1 MKTTNKQTKSLIL
14 AAVMT
19 AVTGSVFAAGL
30 DNTVNPTAAH
40 YGAEAYGYTNT
51 INETGRS
58 AFVVGYKNTVS
69 ANNALVY
76 GVENKAEGIN
86 SLVGGEYSKATGRN
100 SVAIGSSAQAL
111 KDNNFAIGS
120 QARANGTDALAFGN
134 GAYAENNSTVAIG
147 KTVKA
152 TGEGA
157 LAIGFNS
164 EASAR
169 NSIAIGGNVK
179 KPGDSINPPKIVA
192 SGTSSIAVGYG
203 ATAKGN
209 LGISIGENAYSEGS
223 GSAAIGSWSI
233 ASGDH
238 ATAVGGGY
246 ARADRAVAVGSG
258 SADGVDSVSM
268 GYYSRVSAEGSVGIG
283 RHVTIDDNATNSV
296 VIGSASSGV
305 INDKKNVVAIG
316 ADTYSAVENSVAL
329 GNYAR
334 ADEVVS
340 TSSANIAGK
349 TYDFAGK
356 TADGTVSIG
365 GKIISGYE
373 TDSHGMPIVDDNGNL
388 IPIVDKTAYRTITNV
403 AAGRVSATS
412 TDAVNGSQLNA
423 TVEAINK
430 NHKDIVDT
438 AKGLQML
445 GDVVADHETAIAAN
459 KQAAADAMAEAKKH
473 GSVVAGDN
481 VVVTTGTNANG
492 GVEYKVSTKKD
503 VELNSASFG
512 SVSDPVHNT
521 ITKDGMGVFD
531 GDVDTQYKASG
542 MVIENRDNLDSATHD
557 INGVTADSNGRHVAF
572 TTDGIDAGSQVIN
585 NVKAGVKDTDAVN
598 VKQLNESISTE
609 SVVSDNQVDN
619 IAAVRVVNGKSTGD
633 KNAQYGVYVSRTT
646 VDSIAKASNR
656 FAGDDVIKVERW
668 SAPANVAD
676 LTTFKYD
683 GSKAAAKTPLTYKA
697 NGKTETTMLSNG
709 LDFTNGS
716 NTTASVDVNGV
727 VKYDLNKD
735 ISVDSV
741 TTGKLVA
748 DKANIGGVVIDN
760 SGINAGGKTITN
772 VARGVNANDAV
783 TVGQL
788 NDVRTAMS
796 NGDAATLNRA
806 NAYTDARVSETTAQ
820 NAALA
825 ALHPLDFNKHDK
837 FQIATGVGNYKN
849 KTAVALGAFYQPNEN
864 TLLSLGA
871 TLGAHR
877 NVVNAGATFRF
888 GKHSEMNTD
897 RHDALENKVKT
908 LEETLADISAKYDEL
923 LKKVEEK

>member
-1 MKTTNKQTKSLIL
+1 MKQTTVNKKVLVIL
-14 AAVMT
+14 AAM
-19 AVTGSVFAAGL
+19 AAISGNVFAAGVN
-30 DNTVNPTAAH
+30 NTVDPNAAL
-40 YGAEAYGYTNT
+40 YGAEAYGKQNVVASTAT
-51 INETGRS
+51 S
-58 AFVVGYKNTVS
+58 AFAVGYNNTVS
-69 ANNALVY
+69 GDNSLVY
-76 GVENKAEGIN
+76 GNANKATGTNAIA
-86 SLVGGEYSKATGRN
+86 GGEYSRAAGRN

-111 KDNNFAIGS
+111 KNDTFAIGS
-120 QARANGTDALAFGN
+120 QARANGDDALAFGN
-134 GAYAENNSTVAIG
+134 GAYAENTATVAIG

-152 TGEGA
+152 TEEGA
-157 LAIGFNS
+157 LAIGFNT
-164 EASAR
+164 EATAR
-169 NSIAIGGNVK
+169 DAIAIGGNVK
-179 KPGDSINPPKIVA
+179 EPGDTLTTQKTTA
-192 SGTSSIAVGYG
+192 SGRQSIALGYK
-203 ATAKGN
+203 ANSKGVS
-209 LGISIGENAYSEGS
+209 GISIGTNAYSEGRGAVS
-223 GSAAIGSWSI
+223 IGSWSI
-233 ASGDH
+233 ASGDG
-238 ATAVGGGY
+238 ATAVGGGH
-246 ARADRAVAVGSG
+246 ARAESAVVVGSG
-258 SADGVDSVSM
+258 NADGKESVSV
-268 GYYSRVSAEGSVGIG
+268 GSYSRVYAEGAVGIG
-283 RHVTIDDNATNSV
+283 RNVFIDDSATDSV
-296 VIGSASSGV
+296 VVGSSSET
-305 INDKKNVVAIG
+305 ISKKNVTAIG
-316 ADTYSAVENSVAL
+316 AHTTSEVENSVAL
-329 GNYAR
+329 GTSAR

-340 TSSANIAGK
+340 TSSAAIAGK
-349 TYDFAGK
+349 TYNFAGK

-373 TDSHGMPIVDDNGNL
+373 TDRYGMPIFDDNGNM
-388 IPIVDKTAYRTITNV
+388 IPIVDKTTYRTITNV

-459 KQAAADAMAEAKKH
+459 KQAAADAMAEAKRH
-473 GSVVAGDN
+473 ASVAAGDN
-481 VVVTTGTNANG
+481 VVVTTGTNTNG
-492 GVEYKVSTKKD
+492 GVEYKVATKKD
-503 VELNSASFG
+503 VNLSSASFG
-512 SVSDPVHNT
+512 SVYDAKHNVV
-521 ITKDGMGVFD
+521 TKDGMGVFD
-531 GDVDTQYKASG
+531 GEVDTQYKANG
-542 MVIENRDNLDSATHD
+542 VVIENRDNLDSATHD

-598 VKQLNESISTE
+598 VKQLNDSISTE

-668 SAPANVAD
+668 SAPSNVAD

-683 GSKAAAKTPLTYKA
+683 GNKAAAKTPLTYKA
-697 NGKTETTMLSNG
+697 NGVEEKVMLSDG
-709 LDFTNGS
+709 LNFTNGS
-716 NTTASVDVNGV
+716 NTTASVDANGV

-741 TTGKLVA
+741 TAGKVVA
-748 DKANIGGVVIDN
+748 DKANIGGVTIDN

-772 VARGVNANDAV
+772 VSRGINANDAV

-788 NDVRTAMS
+788 NDVRTAMA
-796 NGDAATLNRA
+796 NGDASTLNRA
-806 NAYTDARVSETTAQ
+806 NAYTDSRVSETTAQ

-849 KTAVALGAFYQPNEN
+849 KTSVALGAFYQPNEN

-908 LEETLADISAKYDEL
+908 LEETLANISAKYDEL

>member
-1 MKTTNKQTKSLIL
+1 MKTTKANKTLVIL
-14 AAVMT
+14 AAMAAISGT
-19 AVTGSVFAAGL
+19 TFAAGVN
-30 DNTVNPTAAH
+30 NTVDPNAAL
-40 YGAEAYGYTNT
+40 YGAEAYGKSNVIEAGGT
-51 INETGRS
+51 S
-58 AFVVGYKNTVS
+58 AFAVGYNNTVS
-69 ANNALVY
+69 KDNAFVY
-76 GVENKAEGIN
+76 GNANKAKGTN
-86 SLVGGEYSKATGRN
+86 SIAGGEYSTAAGRN

-111 KDNNFAIGS
+111 RDNNFAIGS

-134 GAYAENNSTVAIG
+134 GAYAENSSTIAIG

-152 TGEGA
+152 EADSTVAIGVRTNASGNSTVAIGRDNSVAAANTTVIGSNNGSIAADQSVVVGYNNTVVGTDPEQLVFGSNSKTEGQGAIAVGTHAEATAMDA
-157 LAIGFNS
+157 LAIGNNTLADNANS
-164 EASAR
+164 V
-169 NSIAIGGNVK
+169 AIG
-179 KPGDSINPPKIVA
+179 
-192 SGTSSIAVGYG
+192 
-203 ATAKGN
+203 
-209 LGISIGENAYSEGS
+209 
-223 GSAAIGSWSI
+223 
-233 ASGDH
+233 
-238 ATAVGGGY
+238 
-246 ARADRAVAVGSG
+246 
-258 SADGVDSVSM
+258 
-268 GYYSRVSAEGSVGIG
+268 
-283 RHVTIDDNATNSV
+283 TNSV
-296 VIGSASSGV
+296 TDSVVNTASA
-305 INDKKNVVAIG
+305 
-316 ADTYSAVENSVAL
+316 
-329 GNYAR
+329 
-334 ADEVVS
+334 
-340 TSSANIAGK
+340 
-349 TYDFAGK
+349 
-356 TADGTVSIG
+356 SIG
-365 GKIISGYE
+365 GKTYTFAGTNALSTLSVGS
-373 TDSHGMPIVDDNGNL
+373 DARSSANGAANY
-388 IPIVDKTAYRTITNV
+388 KRTITNV
-403 AAGRVSATS
+403 AAGRISDTS
-412 TDAVNGSQLNA
+412 TDAINGSQLNA
-423 TVEAINK
+423 AIKAIDK
-430 NHKDIVDT
+430 NHQDIKDT
-438 AKGLQML
+438 AIGLQML

-481 VVVTTGTNANG
+481 VVVTTSTNNNG
-492 GVEYKVSTKKD
+492 GVEYKVATKKD
-503 VELNSASFG
+503 VELSSASFG

-542 MVIENRDNLDSATHD
+542 MVIENRDNLDTATHD

-598 VKQLNESISTE
+598 VKQLNDSISTE

-668 SAPANVAD
+668 VAPSNVAD

-683 GSKAAAKTPLTYKA
+683 GNKAATKTPLTYKA
-697 NGKTETTMLSNG
+697 NGVTKTTMLSDG

-716 NTTASVDVNGV
+716 NTTASVDANGV

-735 ISVDSV
+735 ITVDSV
-741 TTGKLVA
+741 KAGKVVA
-748 DKANIGGVVIDN
+748 DKANIAGVTIDN
-760 SGINAGGKTITN
+760 NGINAGGKTITN
-772 VARGVNANDAV
+772 VARGINTNDAV

-806 NAYTDARVSETTAQ
+806 NAYTDSRVSETTAQ

-849 KTAVALGAFYQPNEN
+849 KTSVALGAFYQPNEN

-908 LEETLADISAKYDEL
+908 LEEKLADISAKYDEL
-923 LKKVEEK
+923 LKKVENK

>member
-1 MKTTNKQTKSLIL
+1 MKTTKANKKVLVIL
-14 AAVMT
+14 AAMAAISST
-19 AVTGSVFAAGL
+19 AFGAGVN
-30 DNTVNPTAAH
+30 NTVDPNATL
-40 YGAEAYGYTNT
+40 YGAEAYGKDNV
-51 INETGRS
+51 IAATGTS
-58 AFVVGYKNTVS
+58 AFAVGYNNTVAGDNS
-69 ANNALVY
+69 FVY
-76 GVENKAEGIN
+76 GNANKATGTNAIA
-86 SLVGGEYSKATGRN
+86 GGEYSKAAGRN

-111 KDNNFAIGS
+111 KNDTFAIGS
-120 QARANGTDALAFGN
+120 QARANGDNALAFGN
-134 GAYAENNSTVAIG
+134 GAYAENSNTVAIGRTVKAEADSAVAIGIRTSASGNSTVAIG
-147 KTVKA
+147 RD
-152 TGEGA
+152 
-157 LAIGFNS
+157 NS
-164 EASAR
+164 
-169 NSIAIGGNVK
+169 V
-179 KPGDSINPPKIVA
+179 
-192 SGTSSIAVGYG
+192 T
-203 ATAKGN
+203 
-209 LGISIGENAYSEGS
+209 
-223 GSAAIGSWSI
+223 
-233 ASGDH
+233 
-238 ATAVGGGY
+238 
-246 ARADRAVAVGSG
+246 
-258 SADGVDSVSM
+258 SAD
-268 GYYSRVSAEGSVGIG
+268 
-283 RHVTIDDNATNSV
+283 TT
-296 VIGSASSGV
+296 VIGSNNGSVAAEQSVVVGYNNTVVGTDPEQVVVGSNSKTGAQGA
-305 INDKKNVVAIG
+305 VAIG
-316 ADTYSAVENSVAL
+316 THAEATAMDAMALGNNTLADNANSVAL
-329 GNYAR
+329 GTNSVTDAVVNTASATIGGKTYNFAGTNALSTVSVGSDAR
-334 ADEVVS
+334 
-340 TSSANIAGK
+340 SSANGAANYK
-349 TYDFAGK
+349 
-356 TADGTVSIG
+356 
-365 GKIISGYE
+365 
-373 TDSHGMPIVDDNGNL
+373 
-388 IPIVDKTAYRTITNV
+388 RTITNV
-403 AAGRVSATS
+403 AAGRISDTS

-423 TVEAINK
+423 AVEAINK

-503 VELNSASFG
+503 VDLTSANFG

-521 ITKDGMGVFD
+521 ITKDGMGVFN

-542 MVIENRDNLDSATHD
+542 MVIENRDNLDTATHD
-557 INGVTADSNGRHVAF
+557 INGVTADSNNRHVAF
-572 TTDGIDAGSQVIN
+572 TTDGIDAGNQVIN

-598 VKQLNESISTE
+598 VKQLNDSVSTE
-609 SVVSDNQVDN
+609 SVVADSRVDN
-619 IAAVRVVNGKSTGD
+619 IASVGVLNGKSTGD

-646 VDSIAKASNR
+646 VDAIAKGSNR

-668 SAPANVAD
+668 VAPSNVAD

-683 GSKAAAKTPLTYKA
+683 GNKAATKTPLTYKA
-697 NGKTETTMLSNG
+697 NGVTKTTMLSDG

-716 NTTASVDVNGV
+716 NTTASVDANGV

-735 ISVDSV
+735 ITVDSV
-741 TTGKLVA
+741 KAGKVVA
-748 DKANIGGVVIDN
+748 DKANIGGVTIDN

-772 VARGVNANDAV
+772 VARGINANDAA

-788 NDVRTAMS
+788 NDVRTAMA

-806 NAYTDARVSETTAQ
+806 NAYTDSRVSETTAQ

-849 KTAVALGAFYQPNEN
+849 KTSVALGAFYQPNEN

>member
-1 MKTTNKQTKSLIL
+1 MKTTNKQKAMIL
-14 AAVMT
+14 AAVMA
-19 AVTGSVFAAGL
+19 AVTSSVFGAGVN
-30 DNTVNPTAAH
+30 NTVAPNAAL
-40 YGAEAYGYTNT
+40 YGAEAYGKQNT
-51 INETGRS
+51 VAATATS
-58 AFVVGYKNTVS
+58 AFAVGYNNTV
-69 ANNALVY
+69 AGDNAFVY
-76 GVENKAEGIN
+76 GNANKATGTN
-86 SLVGGEYSKATGRN
+86 SIAGGEYSKAAGRN
-100 SVAIGSSAQAL
+100 SVALGSSAQAL
-111 KDNNFAIGS
+111 QNDTFAIGS

-134 GAYAENNSTVAIG
+134 GAYAENTATVAIG
-147 KTVKA
+147 KTSKA
-152 TGEGA
+152 TEEGA
-157 LAIGFNS
+157 LAIGFNT
-164 EASAR
+164 EATAR
-169 NSIAIGGNVK
+169 DAIAIGGNVK
-179 KPGDSINPPKIVA
+179 EPGDTLATQKTTA
-192 SGTSSIAVGYG
+192 SGRQSIALGYK
-203 ATAKGN
+203 ANSKGVS
-209 LGISIGENAYSEGS
+209 GISIGTNAYSEGRGAVS
-223 GSAAIGSWSI
+223 IGSWSI
-233 ASGDH
+233 ASGDG
-238 ATAVGGGY
+238 ATAVGGGH
-246 ARADRAVAVGSG
+246 ARADRAVVVGSG
-258 SADGVDSVSM
+258 NADGKESVSV
-268 GYYSRVSAEGSVGIG
+268 GSYSRVYAEGAVGIG
-283 RHVTIDDNATNSV
+283 RNVFIDDSATNSV
-296 VIGSASSGV
+296 VIGSSSET
-305 INDKKNVVAIG
+305 INKKNVTAIG
-316 ADTYSAVENSVAL
+316 SNTYSEVENSVAL
-329 GNYAR
+329 GTMAR

-349 TYDFAGK
+349 TYSFAGS

-373 TDSHGMPIVDDNGNL
+373 TDRYGMPIFDDNGNM

-445 GDVVADHETAIAAN
+445 GDVVVDHETAIAAN

-481 VVVTTGTNANG
+481 VVVTTSTNANG
-492 GVEYKVSTKKD
+492 GVEYKVEGKKD
-503 VELNSASFG
+503 VSLNTASFG
-512 SVSDPVHNT
+512 SVSDPVHNV

-531 GDVDTQYKASG
+531 GDVDTQYKANG
-542 MVIENRDNLDSATHD
+542 VVIENRDNLDSATHD

-572 TTDGIDAGSQVIN
+572 TTDGIDAGSQIIN

-598 VKQLNESISTE
+598 YKQLKDSISTE
-609 SVVSDNQVDN
+609 SVIADNQTDN
-619 IAAVRVVNGKSTGD
+619 IAAVRVTNGKSTGD

-668 SAPANVAD
+668 SAPSNVAD

-683 GSKAAAKTPLTYKA
+683 GNKAAAKTPLTYKA
-697 NGKTETTMLSNG
+697 NGVEEKVMLSDG
-709 LDFTNGS
+709 LNFTNGS
-716 NTTASVDVNGV
+716 NTTASVDANGV

-748 DKANIGGVVIDN
+748 DKANIAGVTIDN
-760 SGINAGGKTITN
+760 NGINAGGKTITN
-772 VARGVNANDAV
+772 VARGINANDAA

-788 NDVRTAMS
+788 NDVRTAMA

-806 NAYTDARVSETTAQ
+806 NAYTDSRVSETTAQ

-849 KTAVALGAFYQPNEN
+849 KTSVALGAFYQPNEN

-897 RHDALENKVKT
+897 RHDALEAKVKT
-908 LEETLADISAKYDEL
+908 LEETLANISAKYDEL
-923 LKKVEEK
+923 LKKVEETK

>member
-1 MKTTNKQTKSLIL
+1 MKTTKANKTLVIL
-14 AAVMT
+14 AAMAAISGT
-19 AVTGSVFAAGL
+19 TFAAGVN
-30 DNTVNPTAAH
+30 NTVDPNAAL
-40 YGAEAYGYTNT
+40 YGAEAYGKSNVIEAGGT
-51 INETGRS
+51 S
-58 AFVVGYKNTVS
+58 AFAVGYNNTVS
-69 ANNALVY
+69 KDNAFVY
-76 GVENKAEGIN
+76 GNANKAKGTN
-86 SLVGGEYSKATGRN
+86 SIAGGEYSTAAGRN

-111 KDNNFAIGS
+111 RDNNFAIGS

-134 GAYAENNSTVAIG
+134 GAYAENSSTIAIG

-152 TGEGA
+152 EADSTV
-157 LAIGFNS
+157 AIGVRTNASGNS
-164 EASAR
+164 TVAIGRDNSVAAA
-169 NSIAIGGNVK
+169 NTTVIGSNNGSIAADQSVVVGYNNTV
-179 KPGDSINPPKIVA
+179 V
-192 SGTSSIAVGYG
+192 GTDPEQLVFGSNSKTQGQGAIAVGTHAE
-203 ATAKGN
+203 ATAMDAIALGN
-209 LGISIGENAYSEGS
+209 NTLADNANSV
-223 GSAAIGSWSI
+223 AIG
-233 ASGDH
+233 
-238 ATAVGGGY
+238 
-246 ARADRAVAVGSG
+246 
-258 SADGVDSVSM
+258 
-268 GYYSRVSAEGSVGIG
+268 
-283 RHVTIDDNATNSV
+283 TNSV
-296 VIGSASSGV
+296 TDGVVNTASA
-305 INDKKNVVAIG
+305 
-316 ADTYSAVENSVAL
+316 T
-329 GNYAR
+329 
-334 ADEVVS
+334 
-340 TSSANIAGK
+340 IAGK
-349 TYDFAGK
+349 TYNFAG
-356 TADGTVSIG
+356 TNALSTVSVG
-365 GKIISGYE
+365 S
-373 TDSHGMPIVDDNGNL
+373 DSRSSANGAA
-388 IPIVDKTAYRTITNV
+388 DYKRTVTNV

-423 TVEAINK
+423 TIEAINK
-430 NHKDIVDT
+430 NHQDIADT
-438 AKGLQML
+438 ATGLQML
-445 GDVVADHETAIAAN
+445 GDIVSDHETQIAAN

-473 GSVVAGDN
+473 VSVVAGDN
-481 VVVTTGTNANG
+481 VEVTTGTNANG
-492 GVEYKVSTKKD
+492 GTEYKVATKKD
-503 VELNSASFG
+503 VNLSSASFG
-512 SVSDPVHNT
+512 SVSDPVHNV

-531 GDVDTQYKASG
+531 NDVDTQYKANG
-542 MVIENRDNLDSATHD
+542 MIVENRDNLDNATHD

-572 TTDGIDAGSQVIN
+572 TTDGIDAGSQIIN
-585 NVKAGVKDTDAVN
+585 NVKGGVNDTDAVN
-598 VKQLNESISTE
+598 VKQLNDSISTE

-668 SAPANVAD
+668 SAPSNVAD

-683 GSKAAAKTPLTYKA
+683 SSKAAAKTPLTYKA
-697 NGKTETTMLSNG
+697 NGVEEKVMLSDG
-709 LDFTNGS
+709 LNFTNGN
-716 NTTASVDVNGV
+716 NTTASVDANGV

-748 DKANIGGVVIDN
+748 DKANIGGVTIDGA
-760 SGINAGGKTITN
+760 GINAGAKTITN
-772 VARGVNANDAV
+772 VARGINANDAA

-864 TLLSLGA
+864 TMFSVGA

-897 RHDALENKVKT
+897 RHDALEAKVKT

-923 LKKVEEK
+923 LKKVENK

>member
-1 MKTTNKQTKSLIL
+1 MKTTKVNKKALVIL
-14 AAVMT
+14 AAMAAISST
-19 AVTGSVFAAGL
+19 AFGAGVN
-30 DNTVNPTAAH
+30 NTVAPNATL
-40 YGAEAYGYTNT
+40 YGAESYGKDNV
-51 INETGRS
+51 IAATGTS
-58 AFVVGYKNTVS
+58 AFAVGY
-69 ANNALVY
+69 NNKISGDNSFVY
-76 GVENKAEGIN
+76 GNANVVTGTNAIA
-86 SLVGGEYSKATGRN
+86 GGEYSKAAGRN
-100 SVAIGSSAQAL
+100 SVALGSSAQAL

-134 GAYAENNSTVAIG
+134 GAYAENSSTIAIG

-152 TGEGA
+152 EA
-157 LAIGFNS
+157 DSAVAIGVRTSASGNS
-164 EASAR
+164 TV
-169 NSIAIGGNVK
+169 AIGRDNSV
-179 KPGDSINPPKIVA
+179 
-192 SGTSSIAVGYG
+192 T
-203 ATAKGN
+203 
-209 LGISIGENAYSEGS
+209 
-223 GSAAIGSWSI
+223 
-233 ASGDH
+233 
-238 ATAVGGGY
+238 
-246 ARADRAVAVGSG
+246 
-258 SADGVDSVSM
+258 SAD
-268 GYYSRVSAEGSVGIG
+268 
-283 RHVTIDDNATNSV
+283 TT
-296 VIGSASSGV
+296 VIGSNNGSVAAEQSVVVGYNNTVVGTDPEQVVVGSNSKTGAQGA
-305 INDKKNVVAIG
+305 VAIG
-316 ADTYSAVENSVAL
+316 THAEATAMDAMALGNNTLADNANSVAL
-329 GNYAR
+329 GTNSVTDA
-334 ADEVVS
+334 VVNTASATIGGKTYNFAGTNALS
-340 TSSANIAGK
+340 TVSVGSDTRSSANGAANYK
-349 TYDFAGK
+349 
-356 TADGTVSIG
+356 
-365 GKIISGYE
+365 
-373 TDSHGMPIVDDNGNL
+373 
-388 IPIVDKTAYRTITNV
+388 RTITNV

-412 TDAVNGSQLNA
+412 TDAINGSQLNA

-430 NHKDIVDT
+430 NHKDILDT
-438 AKGLQML
+438 AKGLEML
-445 GDVVADHETAIAAN
+445 GDIVTDHETQIAAN

-473 GSVVAGDN
+473 SSVVAGDN
-481 VVVTTGTNANG
+481 VEVTTGTNANG
-492 GVEYKVSTKKD
+492 GTEYKVATKKD
-503 VELNSASFG
+503 VNLSSASFG
-512 SVSDPVHNT
+512 SVSDPVHNV

-531 GDVDTQYKASG
+531 NDVDTQYKANG
-542 MVIENRDNLDSATHD
+542 MIVENRDNLDNATHD

-572 TTDGIDAGSQVIN
+572 TTDGIDAGSQIIN
-585 NVKAGVKDTDAVN
+585 NVKAGVADTDAVN
-598 VKQLNESISTE
+598 VKQLNNSISTE

-668 SAPANVAD
+668 SAPSNVAD

-683 GSKAAAKTPLTYKA
+683 GNKAAAKTPLTYKA
-697 NGKTETTMLSNG
+697 NGVEGKVMLSDG
-709 LDFTNGS
+709 LNFTNGN
-716 NTTASVDVNGV
+716 NTTASVDANGV

-741 TTGKLVA
+741 KAGKVVA

-772 VARGVNANDAV
+772 VARGINANDAV

-788 NDVRTAMS
+788 NDVRTAMA

-806 NAYTDARVSETTAQ
+806 NAYTDSRVSETTAQ

-864 TLLSLGA
+864 TMFSVGA

-897 RHDALENKVKT
+897 RHDALEAKVKT

-923 LKKVEEK
+923 LKKVENK

>member
-1 MKTTNKQTKSLIL
+1 MKTTNKKAIALV
-14 AAVMT
+14 AAM
-19 AVTGSVFAAGL
+19 AAISGSVFGAGVN
-30 DNTVNPTAAH
+30 NTVDPNAAL
-40 YGAEAYGYTNT
+40 YGAEAYGKQNVVASTAT
-51 INETGRS
+51 S
-58 AFVVGYKNTVS
+58 AFAVGYNNTVAGDNS
-69 ANNALVY
+69 FVY
-76 GVENKAEGIN
+76 GNANKATGTNAIA
-86 SLVGGEYSKATGRN
+86 GGEYSRAAGRN

-111 KDNNFAIGS
+111 KNDTFAIGS

-134 GAYAENNSTVAIG
+134 GAYAESSSTVAIG

-152 TGEGA
+152 EA
-157 LAIGFNS
+157 DSAVAIGVRTSASGNS
-164 EASAR
+164 TV
-169 NSIAIGGNVK
+169 AIGRDNSV
-179 KPGDSINPPKIVA
+179 
-192 SGTSSIAVGYG
+192 TSSDTTV
-203 ATAKGN
+203 
-209 LGISIGENAYSEGS
+209 
-223 GSAAIGSWSI
+223 
-233 ASGDH
+233 
-238 ATAVGGGY
+238 
-246 ARADRAVAVGSG
+246 VGSNNG
-258 SADGVDSVSM
+258 T
-268 GYYSRVSAEGSVGIG
+268 VSAEQ
-283 RHVTIDDNATNSV
+283 SV
-296 VIGSASSGV
+296 VIGYNNKVVGTDPEQVVLGSNSKTGAQGAIAVGTHAEASAM
-305 INDKKNVVAIG
+305 DAIAVG
-316 ADTYSAVENSVAL
+316 NNTLADNANSVAL
-329 GNYAR
+329 GTNSVTDA
-334 ADEVVS
+334 VVN
-340 TSSANIAGK
+340 TSSA
-349 TYDFAGK
+349 T
-356 TADGTVSIG
+356 IG
-365 GKIISGYE
+365 GKSYTFAG
-373 TDSHGMPIVDDNGNL
+373 TNALSTLSVGSDSRSSANGAA
-388 IPIVDKTAYRTITNV
+388 DYKRTVTNV

-430 NHKDIVDT
+430 NHQDILDT
-438 AKGLQML
+438 AKGLEML
-445 GDVVADHETAIAAN
+445 GDIVSDHETQIAAN

-473 GSVVAGDN
+473 VSVVAGDN

-492 GVEYKVSTKKD
+492 GTEYKVATKKD
-503 VELNSASFG
+503 VNLSSASFG
-512 SVSDPVHNT
+512 SVSDPVHNV

-531 GDVDTQYKASG
+531 NDVDTQYKANG
-542 MVIENRDNLDSATHD
+542 MIVENRDNLDNATHD

-572 TTDGIDAGSQVIN
+572 TTDGIDAGSQIIN
-585 NVKAGVKDTDAVN
+585 NVKAGVNDTDAVN
-598 VKQLNESISTE
+598 VKQLNDSISTE

-668 SAPANVAD
+668 VAPSNVAD

-683 GSKAAAKTPLTYKA
+683 GNKAAAKTPLTYKA
-697 NGKTETTMLSNG
+697 NGVEEKVMLSDG
-709 LDFTNGS
+709 LNFTNGN
-716 NTTASVDVNGV
+716 NTTASVDANGV

-735 ISVDSV
+735 ITVDSV
-741 TTGKLVA
+741 KAGKVVA
-748 DKANIGGVVIDN
+748 DKANIAGVTIDN
-760 SGINAGGKTITN
+760 NGINAGGKTITN
-772 VARGVNANDAV
+772 VARGINANDAA

-788 NDVRTAMS
+788 NDVRTAMA

-806 NAYTDARVSETTAQ
+806 NAYTDSRVSETTAQ

-897 RHDALENKVKT
+897 RHDALEAKVKT

-923 LKKVEEK
+923 LKKVEETK

>member
-1 MKTTNKQTKSLIL
+1 MKTTKANKTLVIL
-14 AAVMT
+14 AAM
-19 AVTGSVFAAGL
+19 AAISGNVFAAG
-30 DNTVNPTAAH
+30 VNNSVDANASL
-40 YGAEAYGYTNT
+40 YGAEAYGKDNV
-51 INETGRS
+51 IAATGTS
-58 AFVVGYKNTVS
+58 AFAVGYNNTVS
-69 ANNALVY
+69 GDNSFVY
-76 GVENKAEGIN
+76 GNANKATGTNAIA
-86 SLVGGEYSKATGRN
+86 GGEYSRAAGRN

-111 KDNNFAIGS
+111 QNDTFAIGS

-134 GAYAENNSTVAIG
+134 GAYAESSSTVAIG

-152 TGEGA
+152 EA
-157 LAIGFNS
+157 DSAVAIGVRTSASGNS
-164 EASAR
+164 TV
-169 NSIAIGGNVK
+169 AIGRDNSV
-179 KPGDSINPPKIVA
+179 
-192 SGTSSIAVGYG
+192 TS
-203 ATAKGN
+203 
-209 LGISIGENAYSEGS
+209 
-223 GSAAIGSWSI
+223 
-233 ASGDH
+233 
-238 ATAVGGGY
+238 
-246 ARADRAVAVGSG
+246 ADTTVVGSNNG
-258 SADGVDSVSM
+258 TVA
-268 GYYSRVSAEGSVGIG
+268 AEQ
-283 RHVTIDDNATNSV
+283 SV
-296 VIGSASSGV
+296 VIGY
-305 INDKKNVVAIG
+305 NNKVVGTDPEQVVLGSNSKTGAQGAIAVG
-316 ADTYSAVENSVAL
+316 THAEATAMDAIAVGNNTLADNANSVAL
-329 GNYAR
+329 GTNSVTDA
-334 ADEVVS
+334 VVNTTSATIGGKSYTFAGTNALS
-340 TSSANIAGK
+340 TLSVGSDSRSSANGA
-349 TYDFAGK
+349 
-356 TADGTVSIG
+356 ADYKRTV
-365 GKIISGYE
+365 
-373 TDSHGMPIVDDNGNL
+373 
-388 IPIVDKTAYRTITNV
+388 TNV

-430 NHKDIVDT
+430 NHKDILDT
-438 AKGLQML
+438 ATGLQML
-445 GDVVADHETAIAAN
+445 GDIVSDHETQIAAN

-473 GSVVAGDN
+473 TSVAAGDN

-492 GVEYKVSTKKD
+492 GIEYKVATKKD
-503 VELNSASFG
+503 VSLDSASFG
-512 SVSDPVHNT
+512 SVFDPVHNV
-521 ITKDGMGVFD
+521 ITKNGMGVFD
-531 GDVDTQYKASG
+531 NDVDTQYKANG
-542 MVIENRDNLDSATHD
+542 MIVENRDNLDNATHD

-572 TTDGIDAGSQVIN
+572 TTNGIDAGSQIIN
-585 NVKAGVKDTDAVN
+585 NVKAGVNDTDAVN
-598 VKQLNESISTE
+598 VKQLNDSISTE

-668 SAPANVAD
+668 VAPSNVAD

-683 GSKAAAKTPLTYKA
+683 GNKAAAKTPLTYKA
-697 NGKTETTMLSNG
+697 NGVEEKVMLSDG
-709 LDFTNGS
+709 LNFTNGN
-716 NTTASVDVNGV
+716 NTTASVDANGV

-760 SGINAGGKTITN
+760 SGINAGDKVISN
-772 VARGVNANDAV
+772 VARGINANDAV

-788 NDVRTAMS
+788 NDVRAAMS

-864 TLLSLGA
+864 TMFSVGA

-897 RHDALENKVKT
+897 RHDALEAKVKT
-908 LEETLADISAKYDEL
+908 LEETLANISAKYDEL

>member
-111 KDNNFAIGS
+111 RDNNFAIGS
-120 QARANGTDALAFGN
+120 QARANGEDALAFGN
-134 GAYAENNSTVAIG
+134 GSYAENTATVAVG
-147 KTVKA
+147 KSVKA

-164 EASAR
+164 EATAR

-238 ATAVGGGY
+238 AVALGGGH
-246 ARADRAVAVGSG
+246 ARADRAVSVGG
-258 SADGVDSVSM
+258 GEADGVESVSM
-268 GYYSRVSAEGSVGIG
+268 GYYSRAHAEGSVAIG
-283 RHVTIDDNATNSV
+283 RNTFVDENATNSV

-305 INDKKNVVAIG
+305 INDKKNVVAVG

-329 GNYAR
+329 GNQSR

-349 TYDFAGK
+349 TYSFAGS

-365 GKIISGYE
+365 GKVIDGYE
-373 TDSHGMPIVDDNGNL
+373 TDRYGMPIFDDNGNM
-388 IPIVDKTAYRTITNV
+388 IPIVSKTAHRTITNV
-403 AAGRVSATS
+403 AAGRISDTS

-423 TVEAINK
+423 AIKGIDK
-430 NHKDIVDT
+430 NHQDIVDT

-445 GDVVADHETAIAAN
+445 GDVVSDHETAIAAN

-473 GSVVAGDN
+473 SSVVAGDN
-481 VVVTTGTNANG
+481 VVVTTSTNANG
-492 GVEYKVSTKKD
+492 GTEYKVATKKD
-503 VELNSASFG
+503 VDLNSASFG
-512 SVSDPVHNT
+512 SVSDPVHNV
-521 ITKDGMGVFD
+521 ITKDGMGVFN
-531 GDVDTQYKASG
+531 GDVDTQYKANG
-542 MVIENRDNLDSATHD
+542 VVIENRDNLDSATHD
-557 INGVTADSNGRHVAF
+557 INGVTADSNGRHVSF
-572 TTDGIDAGSQVIN
+572 TTDGIDAGSQIIN

-598 VKQLNESISTE
+598 LKQLKDSISTE
-609 SVVSDNQVDN
+609 SVVADSRVDN
-619 IAAVRVVNGKSTGD
+619 IASVGVLNGKSTGD
-633 KNAQYGVYVSRTT
+633 ANAQYGVYVSKNT
-646 VDSIAKASNR
+646 VRNIAKDAIE
-656 FAGDDVIKVERW
+656 FKGDDVVKVTRQVNANGADVVTTTYN
-668 SAPANVAD
+668 SAN
-676 LTTFKYD
+676 
-683 GSKAAAKTPLTYKA
+683 AAKVTPLTYKA
-697 NGKTETTMLSNG
+697 NGATETTMLSNG
-709 LDFTNGS
+709 LDFTNGR
-716 NTTASVDVNGV
+716 NTTASVAANGV

-735 ISVDSV
+735 ITVDSV
-741 TTGKLVA
+741 TAGKVVA
-748 DKANIGGVVIDN
+748 DKANIGGVTIDN

-772 VARGVNANDAV
+772 VARGINANDAA

-796 NGDAATLNRA
+796 NGDAATLSRA
-806 NAYTDARVSETTAQ
+806 NSYTDSRVSETTAQ

-825 ALHPLDFNKHDK
+825 ALHPLEFNKNDK
-837 FQIATGVGNYKN
+837 FQVATGVGNYKN
-849 KTAVALGAFYQPNEN
+849 KTAMALGVFYQPNEN
-864 TLLSLGA
+864 TLLSLGT

-897 RHDALENKVKT
+897 RHDALEAKVKT

-923 LKKVEEK
+923 LKKVENK

>member
-1 MKTTNKQTKSLIL
+1 MKTTKANKTLVIL
-14 AAVMT
+14 AAM
-19 AVTGSVFAAGL
+19 AAISGNVFAAG
-30 DNTVNPTAAH
+30 VNNSVDANASL
-40 YGAEAYGYTNT
+40 YGAEAYGKDNV
-51 INETGRS
+51 IAATGTS
-58 AFVVGYKNTVS
+58 AFAVGYNNTVAGDNS
-69 ANNALVY
+69 FVY
-76 GVENKAEGIN
+76 GNANKATGTNAIA
-86 SLVGGEYSKATGRN
+86 GGEYSRAAGRN

-111 KDNNFAIGS
+111 QNDTFAIGS

-134 GAYAENNSTVAIG
+134 GAYAESSSTVAIG

-152 TGEGA
+152 EA
-157 LAIGFNS
+157 DSAVAIGVRTSASGNS
-164 EASAR
+164 TV
-169 NSIAIGGNVK
+169 AIGRDNSV
-179 KPGDSINPPKIVA
+179 
-192 SGTSSIAVGYG
+192 TSSDTTV
-203 ATAKGN
+203 
-209 LGISIGENAYSEGS
+209 
-223 GSAAIGSWSI
+223 
-233 ASGDH
+233 
-238 ATAVGGGY
+238 
-246 ARADRAVAVGSG
+246 VGSNNG
-258 SADGVDSVSM
+258 TVA
-268 GYYSRVSAEGSVGIG
+268 AEQ
-283 RHVTIDDNATNSV
+283 SV
-296 VIGSASSGV
+296 VIGY
-305 INDKKNVVAIG
+305 NNKVVGTDPEQVVLGSNSKTGAQGAIAVGTHAEATAMDAIAIG
-316 ADTYSAVENSVAL
+316 NNTLADNANSVAL
-329 GNYAR
+329 GTNSVTDA
-334 ADEVVS
+334 VVNTTSATIGGKVYNFAGTNALS
-340 TSSANIAGK
+340 TVSVGSDSRSSANGA
-349 TYDFAGK
+349 
-356 TADGTVSIG
+356 ADY
-365 GKIISGYE
+365 K
-373 TDSHGMPIVDDNGNL
+373 
-388 IPIVDKTAYRTITNV
+388 RTITNV

-430 NHKDIVDT
+430 NHKDILDT
-438 AKGLQML
+438 ATGLQML
-445 GDVVADHETAIAAN
+445 GDIVSDHETQIAAN

-473 GSVVAGDN
+473 TSVAAGDN

-492 GVEYKVSTKKD
+492 GVEYKVATKKD
-503 VELNSASFG
+503 VNLSSASFG
-512 SVSDPVHNT
+512 SVYDAKHNVV
-521 ITKDGMGVFD
+521 TKDGMGVFD
-531 GDVDTQYKASG
+531 GEVDTQYKANG
-542 MVIENRDNLDSATHD
+542 VVIENRDNLDSATHD

-572 TTDGIDAGSQVIN
+572 TTDGIDAGSQIIS
-585 NVKAGVKDTDAVN
+585 NVKAGVADTDAVN
-598 VKQLNESISTE
+598 VKQLNDSISTE

-646 VDSIAKASNR
+646 VDAIAKGSNR

-668 SAPANVAD
+668 VAPSNVAD

-683 GSKAAAKTPLTYKA
+683 GNKAATKTPLTYKA
-697 NGKTETTMLSNG
+697 NGVVETTMLSNG

-716 NTTASVDVNGV
+716 NTTASVDANGV

-748 DKANIGGVVIDN
+748 DKANIGGITIDN

-772 VARGVNANDAV
+772 VARGINANDAA

-788 NDVRTAMS
+788 NDVRTAMA

-806 NAYTDARVSETTAQ
+806 NAYTDSRVSETTAQ

-849 KTAVALGAFYQPNEN
+849 KTSVALGAFYQPNEN

-908 LEETLADISAKYDEL
+908 LEEKLADISAKYDEL
-923 LKKVEEK
+923 LKKMEEK

>member
-1 MKTTNKQTKSLIL
+1 MKTTTNKKAMVVL
-14 AAVMT
+14 AAMAAISST
-19 AVTGSVFAAGL
+19 VFAAGVN
-30 DNTVNPTAAH
+30 NTVDPNAVL
-40 YGAEAYGYTNT
+40 YGAEAYGKDNV
-51 INETGRS
+51 IAATGTS
-58 AFVVGYKNTVS
+58 AFAVGYNNTVAGDNS
-69 ANNALVY
+69 FVY
-76 GVENKAEGIN
+76 GNANKATGTNAIA
-86 SLVGGEYSKATGRN
+86 GGEYSRAAGRN

-111 KDNNFAIGS
+111 QNDTFAIGS

-134 GAYAENNSTVAIG
+134 GAYAESSSTVAIG

-152 TGEGA
+152 EA
-157 LAIGFNS
+157 DSAVAIGVRTSASGNS
-164 EASAR
+164 TV
-169 NSIAIGGNVK
+169 AIGRDNSV
-179 KPGDSINPPKIVA
+179 
-192 SGTSSIAVGYG
+192 TS
-203 ATAKGN
+203 
-209 LGISIGENAYSEGS
+209 
-223 GSAAIGSWSI
+223 
-233 ASGDH
+233 
-238 ATAVGGGY
+238 
-246 ARADRAVAVGSG
+246 ADTTVVGSNNG
-258 SADGVDSVSM
+258 TVA
-268 GYYSRVSAEGSVGIG
+268 AEQ
-283 RHVTIDDNATNSV
+283 SV
-296 VIGSASSGV
+296 VIGY
-305 INDKKNVVAIG
+305 NNKVVGTDPEQVVLGSNSKTGAQGAIAVGTHAEATAMDAIAIG
-316 ADTYSAVENSVAL
+316 NNTLADNANSVAL
-329 GNYAR
+329 GTNSVTDA
-334 ADEVVS
+334 VVNT
-340 TSSANIAGK
+340 TSA
-349 TYDFAGK
+349 T
-356 TADGTVSIG
+356 IG
-365 GKIISGYE
+365 GKVYNFAGTNALSTVSVGS
-373 TDSHGMPIVDDNGNL
+373 DSRSSTNGAA
-388 IPIVDKTAYRTITNV
+388 DYKRTITNV

-412 TDAVNGSQLNA
+412 TDAINGSQLNA

-430 NHKDIVDT
+430 NHKDILDT
-438 AKGLQML
+438 ATGLQML
-445 GDVVADHETAIAAN
+445 GDIVSDHETQIAAN

-473 GSVVAGDN
+473 TSVTAGDN

-492 GVEYKVSTKKD
+492 GIEYKVEGKKD
-503 VELNSASFG
+503 VSLNTASFG
-512 SVSDPVHNT
+512 SVSDAVHNT

-542 MVIENRDNLDSATHD
+542 MTIENRDNLDAATHD

-598 VKQLNESISTE
+598 VKQLNDSVSTE
-609 SVVSDNQVDN
+609 SVVADSRVDN
-619 IAAVRVVNGKSTGD
+619 IASVGVLNGKSTGD

-646 VDSIAKASNR
+646 VDAIAKGSNR

-668 SAPANVAD
+668 VAPSNVAD

-683 GSKAAAKTPLTYKA
+683 GNKAATKTPLTYKA
-697 NGKTETTMLSNG
+697 NGVTKTTMLADG

-716 NTTASVDVNGV
+716 NTTASVDANGV

-735 ISVDSV
+735 ITVDSV
-741 TTGKLVA
+741 KAGKVVA
-748 DKANIGGVVIDN
+748 DKANIAGVTIDSN
-760 SGINAGGKTITN
+760 GINAGGKTITN
-772 VARGVNANDAV
+772 VARGINANDAV

-806 NAYTDARVSETTAQ
+806 NAYTDSRVSETTAQ

-849 KTAVALGAFYQPNEN
+849 KTSVALGAFYQPNEN